1 MVYKFAPEPKNV
13 HTEDIMRTYV
23 NHFLVLAVLV
33 MGIESSADM
42 ANGGHLLDSEGSHH
56 NEVMH
61 ESSSNPGVDSEPDRE
76 NCEHCCHGHSF
87 SVTVRSIAA
96 SVTFSRLA
104 MINLDGQVF
113 IAQPQAPPTPP
124 PKTSV

>member
-1 MVYKFAPEPKNV
+1 MKA
-13 HTEDIMRTYV
+13 YV
-23 NHFLVLAVLV
+23 SHFLVLAVFI
-33 MGIESSADM
+33 MGIESSTDM
-42 ANGGHLLDSEGSHH
+42 ANDGHPLDGKGSHH

-61 ESSSNPGVDSEPDRE
+61 ESSSDPGADSEPDRE

-87 SVTVRSIAA
+87 SVTVRSFAA

-104 MINLDGQVF
+104 MNNRNGHVF